1 METNIFQSGGIGK
14 AGLARPTPIFMQPE
28 VRMDTSLI
36 TVSYAYD
43 SLYRLTAANY
53 SDGNFFHYTYDA
65 AGRVALPQRS
75 GVSNR
80 LTETTRFGTNIY
92 VYDAANRLV
101 SVNAVNYTWDNNGN
115 LLSDGEYTYTYD
127 HANRLKTVTDGFNT
141 SSYSYNGLGDRVSE
155 TVNEITTDYVLDLAG
170 GLTQVLAEGTNSYL
184 YGNARI
190 MQENSSEEKEYFL
203 GDALGSV
210 RMLADEEGEI
220 TLLRSYE
227 PYGEVLSSQG
237 SGETS
242 YSFTGEQYDPQTGLV
257 YLRARYYSTA
267 SGRFMSRDTWTGDE
281 GMPMSYNAWLYTYA
295 NPINYNDPSGKYI
308 DCPIGS
314 YASKNGCSRKPVVI
328 SRQEWGAYSPR
339 NNIVCD
345 PLRGVCIP
353 SYPIGEGIYDL
364 ECNPHGGYAFYSDL
378 YPEKTLAEIY
388 DTIVIHHAG
397 NTNNPTIINIQK
409 EHFDQG
415 FADIGYH
422 FMVDKNGLIYAGR
435 NIGVRGAHVEGG
447 NSGKI
452 GILVAGDFEPDDY
465 VDLPLIGEIK
475 IKKEPAD
482 VLSKTQEQSLE
493 NLVDYL
499 DFLYTIDLIA
509 GHNHFNTTRCPGIN
523 LDYTVVSLNYAYGN

>member
-1 METNIFQSGGIGK
+1 MLRSMPNPEGNTDKMCYSETC
-14 AGLARPTPIFMQPE
+14 GLFVKFTNKLFE
-28 VRMDTSLI
+28 VPKVTDTF
-36 TVSYAYD
+36 SYA
-43 SLYRLTAANY
+43 
-53 SDGNFFHYTYDA
+53 
-65 AGRVALPQRS
+65 
-75 GVSNR
+75 
-80 LTETTRFGTNIY
+80 
-92 VYDAANRLV
+92 
-101 SVNAVNYTWDNNGN
+101 
-115 LLSDGEYTYTYD
+115 
-127 HANRLKTVTDGFNT
+127 
-141 SSYSYNGLGDRVSE
+141 YNGLGDRVNQ
-155 TVNEITTDYVLDLAG
+155 TVNEVTTDYVLDIQSS
-170 GLTQVLAEGTNSYL
+170 LTQVLQNGTNTYL
-184 YGNARI
+184 YGVNRI
-190 MQENSSEEKEYFL
+190 AQVTETQTDYFL
-203 GDALGSV
+203 PDALGSV
-210 RMLADEEGEI
+210 RQIADDSGLV
-220 TLLRSYE
+220 TMGQSFT
-227 PYGEVLSSQG
+227 PYGEVL
-237 SGETS
+237 ET
-242 YSFTGEQYDPQTGLV
+242 YGTAQTDYAFTGEMYDPQTGLV
-257 YLRARYYSTA
+257 FLRARYYNMA
-267 SGRFMSRDTWTGDE
+267 DGRFMSKDAWAGDKQT
-281 GMPMSYNAWLYTYA
+281 PMSYNAWLYTYA

-482 VLSKTQEQSLE
+482 VLS
-493 NLVDYL
+493 
-499 DFLYTIDLIA
+499 
-509 GHNHFNTTRCPGIN
+509 
-523 LDYTVVSLNYAYGN
+523 